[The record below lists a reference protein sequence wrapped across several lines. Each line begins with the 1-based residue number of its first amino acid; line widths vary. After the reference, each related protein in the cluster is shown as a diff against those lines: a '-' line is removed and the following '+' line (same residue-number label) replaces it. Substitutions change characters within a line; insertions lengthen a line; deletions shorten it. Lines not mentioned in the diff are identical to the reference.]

1 MRAYVCQPTRTGTN
15 RRVGGYVEPT
25 MTQARMEVFV
35 VALQTLEQS
44 PPPPMLIGSWQDVS
58 RGQLVAAYAV
68 ANSAQ
73 VVAKR
78 EQ

>member
-1 MRAYVCQPTRTGTN
+1 
-15 RRVGGYVEPT
+15 

-35 VALQTLEQS
+35 VSLQTLEQS
-44 PPPPMLIGSWQDVS
+44 PPPPMLIGSWQDWS

-68 ANSAQ
+68 PNSAQ

-78 EQ
+78 EQKRIFRKWQKRETPEPALRRNGV

>member
-1 MRAYVCQPTRTGTN
+1 
-15 RRVGGYVEPT
+15 
-25 MTQARMEVFV
+25 MTQARIEVFV

-58 RGQLVAAYAV
+58 SGQLVAVYAV
-68 ANSAQ
+68 ATSAQ

-78 EQ
+78 IVQNGTKSPETAEAPIQC